1 MTNEFKNRIE
11 SLIKKKSIR
20 YSQVERFK
28 EKAEPDLNAAMEKM
42 LGKYSSKEYVKR
54 EMDLGYYEPRE
65 TLLWL
70 AFEYAEKYCKECDDK
85 HYHNMFTSAAY
96 YFGNYVIQLMH
107 GQGSVIRVDKIEYEI
122 KPTQKELLVDQ
133 IENRIKC
140 EYLKHAN
147 NLPDEWAKIA
157 AIKIVASLTKN

>member
-42 LGKYSSKEYVKR
+42 LAKYSSKEYVKR
-54 EMDLGYYEPRE
+54 EIDLGYYEPRE

-96 YFGNYVIQLMH
+96 YFGNYVIQLIH
-107 GQGSVIRVDKIEYEI
+107 GQGSVILVDKIEYEI

-157 AIKIVASLTKN
+157 AIKIVASLNKN

>member
-1 MTNEFKNRIE
+1 MTNESKNRIE
-11 SLIKKKSIR
+11 SLINQKTINDSHV
-20 YSQVERFK
+20 QRFK
-28 EKAEPDLNAAMEKM
+28 EKAEPDLNAAMEKI
-42 LGKYSSKEYVKR
+42 LAKYSSKEYVKR

-70 AFEYAEKYCKECDDK
+70 AFDYAEQYCKECDDK

>member
-1 MTNEFKNRIE
+1 MTNEIKNRIE
-11 SLIKKKSIR
+11 SLINQETINDSHI
-20 YSQVERFK
+20 QRFK

-42 LGKYSSKEYVKR
+42 LDKYSSKEYVKR

-96 YFGNYVIQLMH
+96 YFGDYVIQLMH

-122 KPTQKELLVDQ
+122 KPTQKELLVDM

-157 AIKIVASLTKN
+157 AIKIVASLNKN